1 MLRSVWI
8 AAATAVAL
16 TAQPATAEVVTQSEA
31 GFVIRSAATVKADP
45 AAAWLALVA
54 PNQWWSGDH
63 TYSGDAEN
71 LYIDPQA
78 TGCFCEKLPPT
89 KDAPAGARPGSI
101 EHMHVIY
108 AAPARVL
115 RMSGGLGPLQSEAVE
130 GTLTITLKPV
140 DGGTRI
146 LWEYVVGGYMRQK
159 IPELAPLV
167 DKVLLEQLTRLAA
180 KLGLAE
186 GEALPAADNK
196 E

>member
-1 MLRSVWI
+1 MKPSFSVS
-8 AAATAVAL
+8 AAALAL
-16 TAQPATAEVVTQSEA
+16 AAQPAAAEVVAQSEA
-31 GFVIRSAATVKADP
+31 GFVTRTAVTVKADP

-54 PNQWWSGDH
+54 PNQWWNGEH
-63 TYSGDAEN
+63 TYSGDPAN

-89 KDAPAGARPGSI
+89 KDAPPGARPGSI

-167 DKVLLEQLTRLAA
+167 DKVLLEQLARLAA
-180 KLGLAE
+180 RLGSVE
-186 GEALPAADNK
+186 GEARPATDNK

>member
-1 MLRSVWI
+1 MLRSVCI
-8 AAATAVAL
+8 ATALAL
-16 TAQPATAEVVTQSEA
+16 AAQPAAAEVVAQSEA
-31 GFVIRSAATVKADP
+31 GFVTRAAVTVKADP

-54 PNQWWSGDH
+54 PNQWWNGEH
-63 TYSGDAEN
+63 TYSGDPTN

-78 TGCFCEKLPPT
+78 TGCFCEKLPAT

-115 RMSGGLGPLQSEAVE
+115 RMSGGLGPLQSEAVKA
-130 GTLTITLKPV
+130 TLTITLKPV

-159 IPELAPLV
+159 MPELAPLV
-167 DKVLLEQLTRLAA
+167 DKVLLEQLTRLRD
-180 KLGLAE
+180 KLGAAE
-186 GEALPAADNK
+186 GETPPAADNK